1 MKTTDET
8 VKILLVDD
16 EPRNLDAL
24 ESILQSTGCDLIR
37 AQTADQALIAILQNE
52 FAAIVLDIK
61 EYLGG
66 DIDGETFIFLS
77 KDQVKQLV
85 NFLTEE
91 EENE

>member
-1 MKTTDET
+1 MASARLEFTDGAYGSET
-8 VKILLVDD
+8 YYAKLVVN
-16 EPRNLDAL
+16 RN
-24 ESILQSTGCDLIR
+24 EV
-37 AQTADQALIAILQNE
+37 NKE
-52 FAAIVLDIK
+52 NAIVLDIT

-66 DIDGETFIFLS
+66 ESRGNTFISLN

>member
-1 MKTTDET
+1 MASARLEFTDEAYGSET
-8 VKILLVDD
+8 YYARLVVS
-16 EPRNLDAL
+16 RHQV
-24 ESILQSTGCDLIR
+24 S
-37 AQTADQALIAILQNE
+37 NE
-52 FAAIVLDIK
+52 NAIVLDIK